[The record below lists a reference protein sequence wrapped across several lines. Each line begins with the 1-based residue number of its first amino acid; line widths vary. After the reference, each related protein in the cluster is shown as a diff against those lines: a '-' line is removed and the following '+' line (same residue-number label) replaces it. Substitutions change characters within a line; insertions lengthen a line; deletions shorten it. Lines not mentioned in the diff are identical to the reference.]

1 MTTILTLL
9 ILILSSSSRLLKLK
23 QDQFWKSLIFLVKYP
38 LLCLLFQR
46 YVEQILVKCLWHQN
60 NLNYVVNLVHEVINW
75 YSNVTTLFCY
85 VCMSKGREIAI
96 CCCILTRFFPVFPLD
111 PSENIRK
118 RFVFWCFHGDQKETV
133 GRNRLRKVLGI
144 KKYHLQEW
152 SHDLFIFRCFRAE
165 T

>member
-46 YVEQILVKCLWHQN
+46 YVEKILVKCLWHQN
-60 NLNYVVNLVHEVINW
+60 NLNYVVNLFHEVINW

-111 PSENIRK
+111 PLKTFGFLMFSWRSKGNS
-118 RFVFWCFHGDQKETV
+118 GKE
-133 GRNRLRKVLGI
+133 
-144 KKYHLQEW
+144 
-152 SHDLFIFRCFRAE
+152 
-165 T
+165 